1 MTPKDAVRQI
11 TVALEEF
18 LKHGK
23 TWDDL
28 MSDIDYCVDSVAVS
42 CYGVGYTDGLNKK
55 PDNPMRT

>member
-42 CYGVGYTDGLNKK
+42 CYGVGYTDGLYK
-55 PDNPMRT
+55 